1 GRRRTCTSV
10 WAAGVM
16 VMRGNEALRAHLGMA
31 LVQATNGGF
40 HVLTKSVLNVGMNE
54 VAFCVYRD
62 FVAISILALL
72 QRCRSVHLQLTLG
85 IIFPSWFNWDICEPA
100 CFFSA

>member
-1 GRRRTCTSV
+1 
-10 WAAGVM
+10 
-16 VMRGNEALRAHLGMA
+16 MRGNEALRAHLGMA

-72 QRCRSVHLQLTLG
+72 QRCRSVHLQLTPCLLASFFLLG
-85 IIFPSWFNWDICEPA
+85 LTGIFANQLVSSRP
-100 CFFSA
+100 